1 MGKYVNLISKMR
13 KREKIAE
20 VQVRLIMKEL
30 EKNEVINNP
39 RSSELERKEVFI
51 KTVLKHTNLKERF
64 VRRIVEGGNRIG

>member
-30 EKNEVINNP
+30 EKNEIINNP
-39 RSSELERKEVFI
+39 RSSELERKEVLI
-51 KTVLKHTNLKERF
+51 KTILKHTNLSERF
-64 VRRIVEGGNRIG
+64 VRRIVEGD